1 MASALKTNGKAEG
14 EIQALV
20 HWRSPESIRIY
31 ARMDEMYQAEARERA
46 CRAVFK
52 TMNASTL
59 PQVDPVRYTAGG
71 AVVMPTLR
79 DIAPLISAAA

>member
-1 MASALKTNGKAEG
+1 M
-14 EIQALV
+14 V
-20 HWRSPESIRIY
+20 DWRSPESIRIY
-31 ARMDEMYQAEARERA
+31 ARMDEMYQAEAREHA
-46 CRAVFK
+46 CRAVFT